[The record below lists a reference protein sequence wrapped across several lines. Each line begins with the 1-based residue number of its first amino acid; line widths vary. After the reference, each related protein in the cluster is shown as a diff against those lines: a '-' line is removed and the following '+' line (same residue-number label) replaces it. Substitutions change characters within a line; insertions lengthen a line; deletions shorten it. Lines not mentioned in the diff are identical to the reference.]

1 MASAMAEAKAELWV
15 FARGEALAPLRGPE
29 REVWLDCWREE
40 EMGLLLAGASALSS
54 DMEKIESEPLTGN
67 LMEVTMEE
75 ALASGWAWKS
85 AMGLALTR
93 EAV

>member
-1 MASAMAEAKAELWV
+1 
-15 FARGEALAPLRGPE
+15 
-29 REVWLDCWREE
+29 
-40 EMGLLLAGASALSS
+40 MGLLLAGASALSS

-67 LMEVTMEE
+67 LMEVTTEE
-75 ALASGWAWKS
+75 ALASEWAWKS

>member
-1 MASAMAEAKAELWV
+1 
-15 FARGEALAPLRGPE
+15 
-29 REVWLDCWREE
+29 
-40 EMGLLLAGASALSS
+40 MGLLLAGASALSS

-67 LMEVTMEE
+67 LMEVTTEE